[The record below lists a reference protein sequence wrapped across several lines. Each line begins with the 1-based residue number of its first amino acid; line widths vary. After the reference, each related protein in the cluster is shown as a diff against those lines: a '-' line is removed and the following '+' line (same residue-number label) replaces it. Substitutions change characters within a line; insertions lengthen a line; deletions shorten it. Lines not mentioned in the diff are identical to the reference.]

1 MTEMNDMSRRIRLDA
16 SRLTNREDMGI
27 YMKEAFSLPDYF
39 GRNLDALRDC
49 LEEVAEETEI
59 VLDRD
64 CVQTICENPY
74 AYKVL
79 LVIGRAAENNPYL
92 HILFR

>member
-1 MTEMNDMSRRIRLDA
+1 MAKRIRIDA

-27 YMKEAFSLPDYF
+27 YMKQAFNLPDYF
-39 GRNLDALRDC
+39 GRNLDALKDC
-49 LEEVAEETEI
+49 LEEVEDETEI
-59 VLDRD
+59 VLDRK
-64 CVQTICENPY
+64 CIKLMCQEPY

-79 LVIGRAAENNPYL
+79 LVLGRAAENNDNL

>member
-1 MTEMNDMSRRIRLDA
+1 MAKRIRIDA

-27 YMKEAFSLPDYF
+27 YMKQAFNLPDYF
-39 GRNLDALRDC
+39 GRNLDALKDC
-49 LEEVAEETEI
+49 LEEVEDETEI
-59 VLDRD
+59 VLDRE
-64 CVQTICENPY
+64 CIKLMCQEPY

-79 LVIGRAAENNPYL
+79 LVIGRAAENNDNL

>member
-1 MTEMNDMSRRIRLDA
+1 MSKRIRLDA
-16 SRLTNREDMGI
+16 SRLTNREEMSD
-27 YMKEAFSLPDYF
+27 YMKQVFDFPEYF

-49 LEEVAEETEI
+49 LEDVEEETDV
-59 VLDRD
+59 VLDRE
-64 CVQTICENPY
+64 CIRIMCETPY

-79 LVIGRAAENNPYL
+79 LVLGRAAENNPNL